1 MDLKFSILHSCML
14 GIKLL
19 FWFFFLSVTGNKSTN
34 EPLCFFVFLFRE
46 VEDFTE
52 KVKKYEEAVS

>member
-1 MDLKFSILHSCML
+1 MDLKFSILHSCLL

-19 FWFFFLSVTGNKSTN
+19 FCFFLSVTGNESTN